1 MNYKI
6 NYFNEDKKPV
16 IAVVGCIHGDETVGR
31 KIILRLRKMKIRKGT
46 LITIIANEKE
56 MEKNKRFIDQDLNR
70 SFPGKSK
77 GNYEERLARN
87 ILKITKRA
95 DFVIDIHSTTTDV
108 KNLAII
114 TKKDKDTLDLA
125 YAVEPRRVILMK
137 KDIAKKSFINYCKV
151 GVSLEYGKDGSN
163 ATYDNTFNSI
173 MLLLEKAKM
182 VDDKKRKSKSKC
194 RKIDYYKM
202 KGMVKKTRK
211 DVLMKNVKNFKLIKK
226 GDVFATRNGKKLL
239 AKDDFYPVL
248 FGESAYD
255 NIFGFKAV

>member
-1 MNYKI
+1 M
-6 NYFNEDKKPV
+6 
-16 IAVVGCIHGDETVGR
+16 
-31 KIILRLRKMKIRKGT
+31 
-46 LITIIANEKE
+46 
-56 MEKNKRFIDQDLNR
+56 NR